1 MVYRPLT
8 ALAVALAALPFV
20 AATPGLTVLAPATPV
35 TGLPPMG
42 GGPHVMRVLRP
53 CAASQLRAAVASNE
67 GAMMHRELRI
77 TLTNASATACAI
89 DGYPAVRLL
98 DTRKR
103 AYIVA
108 ETFST
113 ERPREFTIGR
123 GQAAAFGLR
132 VATGDGTTTYPTA
145 PTLAIIPPGDVSP
158 LLLAVTLPVAPVLD
172 VTPLIPAAGAK

>member
-1 MVYRPLT
+1 MLHRPLT
-8 ALAVALAALPFV
+8 ALAVALAALPL
-20 AATPGLTVLAPATPV
+20 AATPPI
-35 TGLPPMG
+35 G
-42 GGPHVMRVLRP
+42 GGPHVLRVLRP

-67 GAMMHRELRI
+67 GATMHRELRI

-98 DTRKR
+98 DAAKR
-103 AYIVA
+103 AYIAA

-113 ERPREFTIGR
+113 ERPREFTIGP

-132 VATGDGTTTYPTA
+132 VATGDGTTAYMTA

-158 LLLAVTLPVAPVLD
+158 LLLAVELPVAPALD
-172 VTPLIPAAGAK
+172 VTPLIPAAGAT

>member
-8 ALAVALAALPFV
+8 ALAVALAALPLA
-20 AATPGLTVLAPATPV
+20 AATPAPPAPS
-35 TGLPPMG
+35 LPPIG
-42 GGPHVMRVLRP
+42 GGPHVLRVLRP

-77 TLTNASATACAI
+77 TLTNTSATACAI

-98 DTRKR
+98 DAAKR
-103 AYIVA
+103 AYIAA

-113 ERPREFTIGR
+113 ERPREFTIGP

-132 VATGDGTTTYPTA
+132 VATGDGATTYMTA

-158 LLLAVTLPVAPVLD
+158 LLLAVDLPVAPVLD
-172 VTPLIPAAGAK
+172 VTPLVPAAEAK